1 MHVFLQPLILIDPFG
16 NYLCQKLLEY
26 SDNEQRT
33 ALISQA
39 APAMVSIALNQHGTR
54 ALQKMVEYVST
65 PEQIDIIVLALKDR
79 VVELVQDLNGNHVIQ
94 KCLNKLGPENSQFI
108 FDAVGRH
115 CVIVGTHRHGC
126 CVLQRCIDH
135 ARGGQRSQLIAA
147 ITSNAF
153 SLVQDPF
160 GNYVVQY
167 ILDLDEPQFTKPL
180 CLNFKGNIPAL
191 SKQKFSSNVIEKCL
205 RTADIDTKR
214 MMVEEMLHSN
224 EIEKMLR
231 DSFANYVVQTAMDHA
246 DPDTKMRMVETI
258 RPILPAIK
266 QTPHGRRIAS
276 KILGADGQ
284 GRLSGTASGQITPND
299 SSVPSSFARA
309 KSNNNEAVGRR
320 QFQIY
325 GQHGL
330 FQGNNTNARF
340 MDSGLTDGL
349 DNAFAGSTY
358 TGLNSIN
365 GVFGDSTRSAD
376 TPYSSYT
383 GLQPGPG
390 YI

>member
-1 MHVFLQPLILIDPFG
+1 ML
-16 NYLCQKLLEY
+16 
-26 SDNEQRT
+26 
-33 ALISQA
+33 
-39 APAMVSIALNQHGTR
+39 SIALNQHGTR

-65 PEQIDIIVLALKDR
+65 PEQIEIIVLALKDR

-135 ARGGQRSQLIAA
+135 AKGAQRAQLISA

-167 ILDLDEPQFTKPL
+167 ILDLDEPLFTKPL
-180 CLNFKGNIPAL
+180 CLSFAGNIPAL

-205 RTADIDTKR
+205 RTADVETKR
-214 MMVEEMLHSN
+214 MMVEEMLHAN

-231 DSFANYVVQTAMDHA
+231 DSFANYVVQTAMDYA
-246 DPDTKMRMVETI
+246 DPDTKTRMVDTI

-276 KILGADGQ
+276 KIMGADGQ
-284 GRLSGTASGQITPND
+284 GRLSGTSSGQMTPND
-299 SSVPSSFARA
+299 SSAPSSFARA
-309 KSNNNEAVGRR
+309 KSNNNDVMGRR

-330 FQGNNTNARF
+330 FQGNNTTSRF
-340 MDSGLTDGL
+340 LNPGFSDGL
-349 DNAFAGSTY
+349 EGNFASSNY
-358 TGLNSIN
+358 TGLDGMN

-376 TPYSSYT
+376 TSYSSYI